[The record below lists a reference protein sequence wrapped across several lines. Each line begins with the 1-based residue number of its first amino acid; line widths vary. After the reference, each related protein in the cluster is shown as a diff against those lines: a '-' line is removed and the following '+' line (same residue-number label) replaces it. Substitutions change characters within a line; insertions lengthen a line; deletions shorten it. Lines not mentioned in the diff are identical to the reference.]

1 MRVWE
6 SQCSN
11 IVGFR
16 NTRLPSAVGCEPRG
30 RHERTAYSTIARFA
44 LLFGRELAWRADTS
58 LTLRLNRPHVCQ
70 SAWAEQLLSPVS
82 KSWRGPGLQ
91 ELPNWEEKAGDRG
104 DEGARIGAPLDC
116 PAKLL

>member
-1 MRVWE
+1 MREWG

-16 NTRLPSAVGCEPRG
+16 NTRLPSAVGCGPRG

-44 LLFGRELAWRADTS
+44 LLFGRELTWRADTS

-70 SAWAEQLLSPVS
+70 SAWAEQPLNPAS
-82 KSWRGPGLQ
+82 KIMAKGLDFQ
-91 ELPNWEEKAGDRG
+91 ELPKLGRKKPRYSEGVRG
-104 DEGARIGAPLDC
+104 R
-116 PAKLL
+116 